1 MFLPR
6 GTGSGLA
13 GTLCQSATSGKA
25 CIWDNL
31 DCTTGALL
39 GWKNVTLNVNQMQDG
54 DMLSSNCTG
63 CHKGNNAFLMSPDDA
78 TWAKILRPAN
88 RAADVGVNF
97 TTNVDPGITRYPMI
111 SNQPTWGN
119 TAGPQC
125 ISCHERPTVGFTAVP
140 TPMPPNCANGANNPA
155 AFYNYTSIK
164 RPLKCGKVGGKLTVP
179 ERLPACRLHLVL
191 PGAGVQLPVT
201 NKYINLEKS

>member
-1 MFLPR
+1 MDSGGLARVWTWSDPHKRGGCVFLPR

-97 TTNVDPGITRYPMI
+97 TTNVDPGITRYTMI
-111 SNQPTWGN
+111 SN
-119 TAGPQC
+119 
-125 ISCHERPTVGFTAVP
+125 
-140 TPMPPNCANGANNPA
+140 
-155 AFYNYTSIK
+155 
-164 RPLKCGKVGGKLTVP
+164 
-179 ERLPACRLHLVL
+179 
-191 PGAGVQLPVT
+191 
-201 NKYINLEKS
+201 